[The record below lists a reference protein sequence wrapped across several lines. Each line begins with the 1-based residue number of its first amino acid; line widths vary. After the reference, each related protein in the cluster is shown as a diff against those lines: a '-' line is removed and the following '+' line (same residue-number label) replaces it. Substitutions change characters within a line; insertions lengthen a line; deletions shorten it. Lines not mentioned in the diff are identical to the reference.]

1 MQQAIGRLLRTA
13 SYFMDNQPNIVELMN
28 LRRQLISSLKMVEL
42 LLVDSGTLRQVV
54 DRERDE
60 LRRETHIVVR
70 VSA

>member
-1 MQQAIGRLLRTA
+1 
-13 SYFMDNQPNIVELMN
+13 MDNQPNIVELMN
-28 LRRQLISSLKMVEL
+28 LRRQLISSLKMIEL

-70 VSA
+70 VSS

>member
-1 MQQAIGRLLRTA
+1 
-13 SYFMDNQPNIVELMN
+13 MDKQPNIVELMN
-28 LRRQLISSLKMVEL
+28 LRRQLISSLKMIEL

>member
-1 MQQAIGRLLRTA
+1 
-13 SYFMDNQPNIVELMN
+13 MDNQPHIVELMN